1 VLCVPLFVCL
11 LMSGFS
17 LYESVRVT
25 ERERE
30 RNRVRQRG
38 FFATKWVVI
47 ESDEDRD
54 VGGWVFLSCV
64 FCRVS
69 DLVFFLPPM
78 AMLQW
83 E

>member
-1 VLCVPLFVCL
+1 
-11 LMSGFS
+11 MSGFS